1 MVQLSQLWL
10 PIVLSAIA
18 VFIGSSI
25 IWMFLPIHKN
35 EYKKLGDKE
44 PAVLEAVRSWGLG
57 GGMFMFPFCDP
68 KERNDP
74 AAKEKLAKGP
84 WGVFLLR
91 AAPWNMGQLL
101 GLWFFNALIISFI
114 VAYIASHA
122 GLTGERSQ
130 YLKVFQVVGATAFLA
145 YGGNAMTDCIWK
157 GRPWSTLPGALFD
170 ALVYAGLTAG
180 VFGWK
185 WPHGM

>member
-10 PIVLSAIA
+10 PILLSAVA

-25 IWMFLPIHKN
+25 IWMALPIHKH

-44 PAVLEAVRSWGLG
+44 PAVLDAVRSWNLG

-68 KERNDP
+68 KDRNSP
-74 AAKEKLAKGP
+74 EAKEKVAKGP
-84 WGVFLLR
+84 WGVMMLR
-91 AAPWNMGQLL
+91 AESWNMGQLL
-101 GLWFFNALIISFI
+101 GLCVLNALRFSF
-114 VAYIASHA
+114 VVSHIASHA

-130 YLKVFQVVGATAFLA
+130 YLKVFQVVGATTFLA
-145 YGGNAMTDCIWK
+145 YGGHAMTDCIWK
-157 GRPWSTLPGALFD
+157 GRSWNTLPGALFD

-185 WPHGM
+185 